1 MSIAKDV
8 TKKIL
13 ITGASSGVGLTLS
26 KLFSDQFH
34 VIVAARRLNRLQEHF
49 GSLRHFSI
57 YQVDLGDQENVALF
71 SDKLISDHGYI
82 PYLINNAG
90 VNSRGLIQNISME
103 TVKHSAQVNA
113 LSPLILM
120 KKLLPGMRENNFG
133 RIINVTSGAPLNC
146 FPGFGAYSA
155 SKGFLNALTV
165 SAAREHEEYNIKI
178 NLMSP
183 GPVRS
188 EMSPDSDLDP
198 EICHPTAEFLI
209 NLDKDGA
216 TGKFFWLGYEVPL
229 FPDLEGVNWL
239 EGDAGGKLKKVF

>member
-1 MSIAKDV
+1 M
-8 TKKIL
+8 TNKKPDKVL
-13 ITGASSGVGLTLS
+13 ITGASSGVGRTFTDF
-26 KLFSDQFH
+26 FSEKYH
-34 VIVAARRLNRLQEHF
+34 VIVVARRMERLQDYF
-49 GSLRHFSI
+49 GDRDNISI
-57 YQVDLGDQENVALF
+57 YQADLGDPTDLALF
-71 SDKLISDHGYI
+71 SDKVVSEQGYI
-82 PYLINNAG
+82 PFLINNAG
-90 VNSRGLIQNISME
+90 VNSRGKIEDLSMD
-103 TVKHSAQVNA
+103 TVRHSAQVNA
-113 LSPLILM
+113 LSPLFLM
-120 KKLLPGMRENNFG
+120 KKLLPAMREHNFG

-188 EMSPDSDLDP
+188 EMSPDSNLDP
-198 EICHPTAEFLI
+198 EICHPTADYLL
-209 NLDKDGA
+209 NLDEKGP
-216 TGKFFWLGYEVPL
+216 TGKFFWLGHEVPL

>member
-1 MSIAKDV
+1 M
-8 TKKIL
+8 TKKIPNKLL
-13 ITGASSGVGLTLS
+13 ITGASSGVGKSLAGF
-26 KLFSDQFH
+26 FSDRFH
-34 VIVAARRLNRLQEHF
+34 VIVAARRKERLHKYF
-49 GSLRHFSI
+49 GDRDNFSI
-57 YQVDLGDQENVALF
+57 YQVDLGDPTDLALF
-71 SDKLISDHGYI
+71 SDKLVSDHGYI

-90 VNSRGLIQNISME
+90 VNSRGKIRDLALY
-103 TVKHSAQVNA
+103 TVQHSAQVNA
-113 LSPLILM
+113 ISPLALM
-120 KKLLPGMRENNFG
+120 KKFLPAMREHNFG

-165 SAAREHEEYNIKI
+165 TAAREHEDYNIKI

-198 EICHPTAEFLI
+198 EICHPTAEYL
-209 NLDKDGA
+209 LKLEKEGY
-216 TGKFFWLGYEVPL
+216 TGKFFWLGHEVPL

-239 EGDAGGKLKKVF
+239 EGDAGGKLNKVF